1 MRRALAAAGAAL
13 LLQGCGGSA
22 GDVLAIEVTG
32 GPLAAKQVL
41 VVTADGRGSCN
52 HGKLLQIP
60 NARLID
66 AQAVAHDAKPI
77 AEAGAGY
84 TAAGRT
90 GARQYLLRLP
100 QGNVRFTE
108 GRPGLPPALA
118 HAQLLALQLGRLLCG
133 RA

>member
-13 LLQGCGGSA
+13 LLQGCGGSP
-22 GDVLAIEVTG
+22 GDVLAIEVSG
-32 GPLAAKQVL
+32 GPLPAKQVL

-52 HGKLLQIP
+52 HGKLREIP

-77 AEAGAGY
+77 AEAGASY
-84 TAAGRT
+84 TTARP

-108 GRPGLPPALA
+108 GRPGIPSSLA
-118 HAQLLALQLGRLLCG
+118 RAQLLALQLGRLLCG